1 VPNHVVSSAD
11 TCGRAV
17 ELLVG
22 QLEEILGV
30 LLLAGVVD
38 HGVDA
43 VEGCDGVIHQLLG
56 VLLLFGQVGDRDGG
70 TDAGMATGGECL
82 AACKSGSDI
91 AVFAAVGGVL

>member
-1 VPNHVVSSAD
+1 
-11 TCGRAV
+11 
-17 ELLVG
+17 
-22 QLEEILGV
+22 V
-30 LLLAGVVD
+30 LLLAGVAD